1 MNRSNRIIYNQ
12 DGKILLQTGEVTGDV
27 LEHDKITELH
37 YLDVEFGSIDYS
49 KQYIESI
56 NPVTKE
62 PVLKDIEIILT
73 DEQKRLQT
81 LEKELSMLKEENK
94 NRDSEIVNTAFEVE
108 NIKLN
113 NNL

>member
-1 MNRSNRIIYNQ
+1 MNRGNRIIYNQ
-12 DGKILLQTGEVTGDV
+12 DGKILLQTGEATGDI
-27 LEHDKITELH
+27 LEHDTITELNFID
-37 YLDVEFGSIDYS
+37 LEFGSIDYS

-62 PVLKDIEIILT
+62 PVLKNIEIVLT
-73 DEQKRLQT
+73 NEQKRLEV

-94 NRDSEIVNTAFEVE
+94 NRDSEIVNTAFEIE

-113 NNL
+113 NNI

>member
-1 MNRSNRIIYNQ
+1 MNRNNRIIYDQ
-12 DGKILLQTGEVTGDV
+12 TGKIWLQTGETMGDIQ
-27 LEHDKITELH
+27 EWSEIIELNFI
-37 YLDVEFGSIDYS
+37 DVEFGSIDYS

-62 PVLKDIEIILT
+62 PVIKDIEVVLT
-73 DEQKRLQT
+73 DEQKRLEA

-94 NRDSEIVNTAFEVE
+94 NRDSEIVNTAFEVG

>member
-1 MNRSNRIIYNQ
+1 MGRGNRIIYNQ
-12 DGKILLQTGEVTGDV
+12 DGKILLQTGEATGDV
-27 LEHDKITELH
+27 LEHDAITELH

-62 PVLKDIEIILT
+62 LNIKNIEVVLT
-73 DEQKRLQT
+73 DEQKRLEA
-81 LEKELSMLKEENK
+81 LEKELNMLKEENK
-94 NRDSEIVNTAFEVE
+94 NRDSEIVNTAFEVG

>member
-1 MNRSNRIIYNQ
+1 MNRANRIIYDQ
-12 DGKILLQTGEVTGDV
+12 TGKILLQTGEATGDI
-27 LEHDKITELH
+27 LEHDIITELNFID
-37 YLDVEFGSIDYS
+37 LEFGSIDYS

-62 PVLKDIEIILT
+62 PVLKNIEIVLT
-73 DEQKRLQT
+73 NEQKRLEV

-94 NRDSEIVNTAFEVE
+94 NRDSEIVNTAFEIE

-113 NNL
+113 NNI

>member
-1 MNRSNRIIYNQ
+1 MERGNRIIYNQ
-12 DGKILLQTGEVTGDV
+12 DGKILLQTGEATGDV
-27 LEHDKITELH
+27 LEHDAITELH
-37 YLDVEFGSIDYS
+37 YLDVEYGSIDYS

-62 PVLKDIEIILT
+62 LNIKNIEIVLT
-73 DEQKRLQT
+73 DEQKRLQA

-94 NRDSEIVNTAFEVE
+94 NRDSEIVNTAFEVV
-108 NIKLN
+108 NMKLN

>member
-1 MNRSNRIIYNQ
+1 MNRANRIIYDQ
-12 DGKILLQTGEVTGDV
+12 TGKILLQTGEATGDI
-27 LEHDKITELH
+27 LEHDTITELH
-37 YLDVEFGSIDYS
+37 YIDVEYGNIDYS

-62 PVLKDIEIILT
+62 PIIKDIEVVLT
-73 DEQKRLQT
+73 DEQKRLET
-81 LEKELSMLKEENK
+81 LEKELSMLKEENR

-113 NNL
+113 NKL

>member
-1 MNRSNRIIYNQ
+1 MW
-12 DGKILLQTGEVTGDV
+12 LQTGEATGDIQ
-27 LEHDKITELH
+27 EWSKITELNF
-37 YLDVEFGSIDYS
+37 LDVEFGSIDYS

-62 PVLKDIEIILT
+62 PIIKDIEVILT
-73 DEQKRLQT
+73 DEQKRLQA

>member
-1 MNRSNRIIYNQ
+1 MNRGNRIIYNQ
-12 DGKILLQTGEVTGDV
+12 DGKILLQTGEATGDV
-27 LEHDKITELH
+27 LEHDTITELH
-37 YLDVEFGSIDYS
+37 YLDVEYGSIDYS

-62 PVLKDIEIILT
+62 PVLKDIEVVLT
-73 DEQKRLQT
+73 DEQKRLEA
-81 LEKELSMLKEENK
+81 LEKELNMLKEGNK
-94 NRDSEIVNTAFEVE
+94 DRDSEIVSTAFEVE

>member
-1 MNRSNRIIYNQ
+1 MNRDNRIIYNQ
-12 DGKILLQTGEVTGDV
+12 DGKILLQTGEATGDV
-27 LEHDKITELH
+27 LEHDTITELNFI
-37 YLDVEFGSIDYS
+37 DVEFGSIDYS

-62 PVLKDIEIILT
+62 PVIKDIPVILT
-73 DEQKRLQT
+73 DEQKRLQA

-94 NRDSEIVNTAFEVE
+94 NRDSEIVNTAFEVG

>member
-1 MNRSNRIIYNQ
+1 MNRNNRIIYDQTGN
-12 DGKILLQTGEVTGDV
+12 IWLQTGEVAGDIQ
-27 LEHDKITELH
+27 EWSKITELNF
-37 YLDVEFGSIDYS
+37 LDIEYGSIDYS

-62 PVLKDIEIILT
+62 PVIKDIEVVLT
-73 DEQKRLQT
+73 DEQKRLQA
-81 LEKELSMLKEENK
+81 LEKELNMLKEDNK

>member
-1 MNRSNRIIYNQ
+1 MNRNNRIIYDQTGN
-12 DGKILLQTGEVTGDV
+12 IWLQTGEATGDIQ
-27 LEHDKITELH
+27 EWSKITELNF
-37 YLDVEFGSIDYS
+37 LDVEFGSIDYS

-62 PVLKDIEIILT
+62 LNIKNIEVILT
-73 DEQKRLQT
+73 DEQKRLQA

-113 NNL
+113 NEL

>member
-1 MNRSNRIIYNQ
+1 MNRNNRIIYDQTGN
-12 DGKILLQTGEVTGDV
+12 IWLQTGEATGDIQ
-27 LEHDKITELH
+27 EWSKITELNF
-37 YLDVEFGSIDYS
+37 LDVEFGSIDYS

-62 PVLKDIEIILT
+62 PIIKDIEVILT
-73 DEQKRLQT
+73 DEQKRLQA

-113 NNL
+113 N

>member
-1 MNRSNRIIYNQ
+1 MDRGNRIIYNQ
-12 DGKILLQTGEVTGDV
+12 DGKIIFQTGEATGDV
-27 LEHDKITELH
+27 LEHDTITELNF
-37 YLDVEFGSIDYS
+37 LDIEFGSIDYS

-62 PVLKDIEIILT
+62 PVLKNIEIVLT
-73 DEQKRLQT
+73 DEQKRLEA

>member
-1 MNRSNRIIYNQ
+1 MNRNNRIIYDQTGN
-12 DGKILLQTGEVTGDV
+12 IWLQTGEATGDIQ
-27 LEHDKITELH
+27 EWSKITELNF
-37 YLDVEFGSIDYS
+37 LDVEFGSIDYS

-62 PVLKDIEIILT
+62 PIIKDIEVILT
-73 DEQKRLQT
+73 DEQKRLQA

-94 NRDSEIVNTAFEVE
+94 NRDSEIVSTAFEVE

>member
-1 MNRSNRIIYNQ
+1 MNKANRIIYDQ
-12 DGKILLQTGEVTGDV
+12 SGKIWLQTGESTGDV
-27 LEHDKITELH
+27 LEHDIITELH

-56 NPVTKE
+56 NPITKE
-62 PVLKDIEIILT
+62 PVLKNIEVILT
-73 DEQKRLQT
+73 DEQKRLKA
-81 LEKELSMLKEENK
+81 LEEELSMLKEENK

-113 NNL
+113 NI

>member
-1 MNRSNRIIYNQ
+1 MDRGNRVIYNQ
-12 DGKILLQTGEVTGDV
+12 DGKILLQTGETTGDV
-27 LEHDKITELH
+27 LERDTITELH
-37 YLDVEFGSIDYS
+37 YLDVEYGSIDYS

-62 PVLKDIEIILT
+62 LNIKNIEIVLT
-73 DEQKRLQT
+73 DEQKRLQA

-108 NIKLN
+108 NMKLN
-113 NNL
+113 NNI

>member
-1 MNRSNRIIYNQ
+1 MNRANRIIYDQ
-12 DGKILLQTGEVTGDV
+12 TGKILLQTGEATGDI
-27 LEHDKITELH
+27 LEHDIITQLH
-37 YLDVEFGSIDYS
+37 FIDLEFGSIDYS

-62 PVLKDIEIILT
+62 PVLKNIEIVLT
-73 DEQKRLQT
+73 NEQKRLEV

-94 NRDSEIVNTAFEVE
+94 NRDSEIVNTAFEIE

-113 NNL
+113 NNI

>member
-1 MNRSNRIIYNQ
+1 
-12 DGKILLQTGEVTGDV
+12 
-27 LEHDKITELH
+27 EHDAITELH
-37 YLDVEFGSIDYS
+37 YLDVEYGSIDYS

-62 PVLKDIEIILT
+62 LNIKNIEIVLT
-73 DEQKRLQT
+73 DEQKRLQA

-94 NRDSEIVNTAFEVE
+94 NRDSEIVNTAFEVV
-108 NIKLN
+108 NMKLN

>member
-1 MNRSNRIIYNQ
+1 
-12 DGKILLQTGEVTGDV
+12 
-27 LEHDKITELH
+27 
-37 YLDVEFGSIDYS
+37 

-56 NPVTKE
+56 NPITKE
-62 PVLKDIEIILT
+62 LNIKDIEVVLT
-73 DEQKRLQT
+73 DEQKRLQA
-81 LEKELSMLKEENK
+81 LEKELSMLKEKNK

>member
-1 MNRSNRIIYNQ
+1 MERGNRVIYNQ
-12 DGKILLQTGEVTGDV
+12 DGKIIFQTGEAIGDI
-27 LEHDKITELH
+27 LAHDVITKLN
-37 YLDVEFGSIDYS
+37 YLDIEFGSIDYS

-56 NPVTKE
+56 NPITKE
-62 PVLKDIEIILT
+62 LVIKDIEVVLT
-73 DEQKRLQT
+73 DEQKRLEA

-113 NNL
+113 NNI

>member
-1 MNRSNRIIYNQ
+1 MDRENRVIYNQ
-12 DGKILLQTGEVTGDV
+12 DGKIIFQTGEATGNV
-27 LEHDKITELH
+27 LEHDAITELH

-62 PVLKDIEIILT
+62 PVIKDIEVVLT
-73 DEQKRLQT
+73 DEQKRLQV
-81 LEKELSMLKEENK
+81 LEEELNMLKEENK

-108 NIKLN
+108 NIRLN

>member
-1 MNRSNRIIYNQ
+1 MNRNNRIIYDQTGN
-12 DGKILLQTGEVTGDV
+12 IWLQTGEATGDIR
-27 LEHDKITELH
+27 EWSEITELNF
-37 YLDVEFGSIDYS
+37 LDVEFGSIDYS

-62 PVLKDIEIILT
+62 PVIKDIKVVLT
-73 DEQKRLQT
+73 DEQKRLQA

-113 NNL
+113 NKL